1 MDLATA
7 LSNETTNDTSMI
19 EQDVQDMFA
28 FEKNISKV
36 RFSL

>member
-1 MDLATA
+1 LINDTM
-7 LSNETTNDTSMI
+7 NDTSMI
-19 EQDVQDMFA
+19 DQDVQDMFE